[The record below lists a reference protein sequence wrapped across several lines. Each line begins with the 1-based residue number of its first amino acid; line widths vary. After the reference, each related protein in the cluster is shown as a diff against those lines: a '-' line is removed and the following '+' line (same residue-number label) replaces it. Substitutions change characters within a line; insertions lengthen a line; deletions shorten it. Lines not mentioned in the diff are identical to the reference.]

1 MQPGRWFQKQTKN
14 YHGISVTK
22 KKPRKLL
29 VILLI
34 KYFKGRLRSR
44 AVRLPCRLRGDT
56 WLADTDAFSHPSLF
70 FFLLKPEKPRGWG
83 SGHLSLLNFIF
94 STTFKKENLPNSL
107 QILRNVFRKWSY
119 RLFSVKGCSSLKR
132 KFCTSCA
139 YRRATHAA
147 GLAAHSEVRSLFSL
161 VTQSSTQVWGGAL
174 RTWQTWASLLIWLNH
189 YGRLSKLPLRRGI
202 VIFPQMK
209 QNKTRKKE
217 LCSVFFFSFNISMGM
232 KRLARY

>member
-1 MQPGRWFQKQTKN
+1 M
-14 YHGISVTK
+14 
-22 KKPRKLL
+22 
-29 VILLI
+29 
-34 KYFKGRLRSR
+34 RLRR
-44 AVRLPCRLRGDT
+44 RLRGDT

-70 FFLLKPEKPRGWG
+70 FLLKPEKPRGWG
-83 SGHLSLLNFIF
+83 TGHLSLLNFIF

-107 QILRNVFRKWSY
+107 QILRNVFIKWSY

-147 GLAAHSEVRSLFSL
+147 GLAAHSEVHSLFSL

-174 RTWQTWASLLIWLNH
+174 RTWQTWASAWIWLNH

-209 QNKTRKKE
+209 QNKTRKKRI
-217 LCSVFFFSFNISMGM
+217 VFCPFF
-232 KRLARY
+232 LQH

>member
-29 VILLI
+29 ITHKIFERSPKIAPCEVTPSVTRGHVTSR
-34 KYFKGRLRSR
+34 YRRLFPP
-44 AVRLPCRLRGDT
+44 LP
-56 WLADTDAFSHPSLF
+56 F

-83 SGHLSLLNFIF
+83 TGHLSLLNFIF

-107 QILRNVFRKWSY
+107 QILRNVFIKWSY

-139 YRRATHAA
+139 YRRATHGA
-147 GLAAHSEVRSLFSL
+147 GLAAHSEVRSLFRPGSDAAPL
-161 VTQSSTQVWGGAL
+161 KC
-174 RTWQTWASLLIWLNH
+174 RT
-189 YGRLSKLPLRRGI
+189 
-202 VIFPQMK
+202 
-209 QNKTRKKE
+209 
-217 LCSVFFFSFNISMGM
+217 
-232 KRLARY
+232 